1 MFSRGDTNLP
11 EPSCS
16 AAVYKE
22 TETGS
27 AAGEVGVAA
36 MFLET
41 LILIYQF

>member
-16 AAVYKE
+16 AAVYE
-22 TETGS
+22 ETGS
-27 AAGEVGVAA
+27 AAGEVRVAA
-36 MFLET
+36 MYLET

>member
-16 AAVYKE
+16 AAVYE
-22 TETGS
+22 GTGS

-36 MFLET
+36 AMYIET
-41 LILIYQF
+41 LICQF

>member
-16 AAVYKE
+16 AAVYE
-22 TETGS
+22 ETGS

-41 LILIYQF
+41 LILIFQF